1 MYLVI
6 TGSPKQVASSFI
18 NQILPLSLLW
28 STYGGQDDVTH
39 WAAVMEW
46 WGEASQLAALETLCV
61 PLCRWG
67 GLVPTSLHCR
77 SCLFPANMGGVHQEG
92 PGISTEGVVRE
103 LEVKWSTWRCRRKR
117 ELYMKTRGLTT
128 HPKRPTNLFSPCCGQ
143 LSTRSPSPTS
153 TAECSGPESLTI
165 KPTVWLF

>member
-1 MYLVI
+1 MWGVTCTCWGCYACGNVVQTLLI
-6 TGSPKQVASSFI
+6 TMEHHAPSFC
-18 NQILPLSLLW
+18 
-28 STYGGQDDVTH
+28 GGQDDVTQQ
-39 WAAVMEW
+39 W
-46 WGEASQLAALETLCV
+46 WSGEVRHPSLEHSMYHCSVEEGWSPPPSTVARVSSQQIWVGSIRRDGEYLQRGCGKRAGSQV
-61 PLCRWG
+61 SSW
-67 GLVPTSLHCR
+67 
-77 SCLFPANMGGVHQEG
+77 
-92 PGISTEGVVRE
+92 
-103 LEVKWSTWRCRRKR
+103 WCRRKR